1 MKPKKIQTLKM
12 TALFLALILSL
23 LPLGLASAND
33 RITAT
38 LTAADGVFTVG
49 DRIPLNLTVTHPSG
63 YRVLPLQ
70 FQDSA
75 LGAFEIQ
82 EVTPPQVVANPDGTE
97 TSTQTIYATLWAPGE
112 FHTPELPLA
121 LSDTAGQI
129 REISAAPLSLTVASV
144 LVEGDTEMRDIKP
157 QASLPL
163 PAIWPFVVGG
173 LLVALLVA
181 FVAGWLLRRWWLRR
195 KAALANAPD
204 NRLPHEVAFDEL
216 FQIAMLDRTTFEIRR
231 SLKLAPFNQDNKRL
245 LVELLNEA
253 DLVKFARVRPE
264 TSLAQ
269 NYLAQARRFVGETR
283 PPEVVTGNGSG
294 QTPNDGHKTERFD
307 LQHNNTPLME
317 AK

>member
-1 MKPKKIQTLKM
+1 MNPKKIQTLKM

-23 LPLGLASAND
+23 IPLGLASAND
-33 RITAT
+33 GITAT

-82 EVTPPQVVANPDGTE
+82 DVTPPQVVANPDGTE

-163 PAIWPFVVGG
+163 PAIWPWVMGG
-173 LLVALLVA
+173 LLVVLLVSL
-181 FVAGWLLRRWWLRR
+181 VAGWLGRRWWLRR

-204 NRLPHEVAFDEL
+204 NRLPHEVAFAQRIDPQTKLSYRRHVRKKDYEMNSARLVLGPLVLGLLLL
-216 FQIAMLDRTTFEIRR
+216 FHVTPHSWARKIPSRPTPRTT
-231 SLKLAPFNQDNKRL
+231 KRL
-245 LVELLNEA
+245 PFPILLQVLA
-253 DLVKFARVRPE
+253 DISAFPR
-264 TSLAQ
+264 
-269 NYLAQARRFVGETR
+269 
-283 PPEVVTGNGSG
+283 
-294 QTPNDGHKTERFD
+294 
-307 LQHNNTPLME
+307 
-317 AK
+317 